1 MMMIDSCGGFNTPT
15 LCVVTKGIKADCNH
29 LMRTTYSDACV
40 GVVDLCKI
48 AAAKPYGS
56 VCKLA
61 GKAWIPVKGF
71 ESHLDDEL
79 ALQADGS
86 SGRMWRFS
94 CTSDAH
100 SDFKLSDVPVQSSK
114 LVYCENIRQEVFWKQ
129 LCWEEPFV
137 VRFRS
142 IGEAAELLRG
152 IQRNWAHYP
161 LSCFRR
167 AELIGGKLPYISKKE
182 KPFPYSVPLAGMGVW
197 SLLDE
202 HTLLASAKTSS
213 PFPLGVIRFTEDHQN
228 PPSRAYL
235 KLWEALS
242 LLDFYYRCA
251 AESCATESRAAETP
265 AAETNYTET
274 RIAESRSSET
284 GNTETHS
291 LSTQGVSV
299 EAVSM
304 PTASAARTEKAL
316 SPIPLEWALPQ
327 RGSHCV
333 DAGACPG
340 GWTWVLNNLGA
351 AITAIDRSPLADF
364 LMQEPR
370 ITFMQHDAFTLTPES
385 LGKQD
390 WLCSDV
396 ICYPPRLLEWIER
409 WRSSGLC
416 SKFICTI
423 KMQGAPDFDTIR
435 RFSEIPHSKIV
446 HLTANKHELTWLCA
460 PFIDAGRG
468 MCN

>member
-1 MMMIDSCGGFNTPT
+1 MPDCFADTKEKTIMMI
-15 LCVVTKGIKADCNH
+15 
-29 LMRTTYSDACV
+29 
-40 GVVDLCKI
+40 DLCKI

-79 ALQADGS
+79 ALQAHGS
-86 SGRMWRFS
+86 SGLMWRFS
-94 CTSDAH
+94 PVSEGC

-114 LVYCENIRQEVFWKQ
+114 LVYCEDIRQEVFWKQ

-137 VRFRS
+137 ARFRS
-142 IGEAAELLRG
+142 IGEAAELLRA

-161 LSCFRR
+161 LNCFRR
-167 AELIGGKLPYISKKE
+167 AELIGAKLPYISKKE
-182 KPFPYSVPLAGMGVW
+182 KPFPYTVPLAGMGVW

-251 AESCATESRAAETP
+251 AEARTQPAEAHIAETP
-265 AAETNYTET
+265 D
-274 RIAESRSSET
+274 
-284 GNTETHS
+284 TETHF
-291 LSTQGVSV
+291 LPT
-299 EAVSM
+299 EAV
-304 PTASAARTEKAL
+304 AAEQKEKTVPAV
-316 SPIPLEWALPQ
+316 IPVEWALPQ

-351 AITAIDRSPLADF
+351 EITAIDRSPLADF
-364 LMQEPR
+364 LMREQR

-390 WLCSDV
+390 WVCSDV
-396 ICYPPRLLEWIER
+396 ICYPPRLLEWVER
-409 WRSSGLC
+409 WRASGLC

-435 RFSEIPHSKIV
+435 RFAEIPHSKIV

-460 PFIDAGRG
+460 PFIDGVG
-468 MCN
+468 EEGVMGIMGNL

>member
-1 MMMIDSCGGFNTPT
+1 MMI
-15 LCVVTKGIKADCNH
+15 
-29 LMRTTYSDACV
+29 
-40 GVVDLCKI
+40 DLCKI

-79 ALQADGS
+79 ALRAHGS

-94 CTSDAH
+94 SASEGH
-100 SDFKLSDVPVQSSK
+100 SDLKLSDLPVQSSR
-114 LVYCENIRQEVFWKQ
+114 LVYCEDIRQEVFWKQ

-161 LSCFRR
+161 LNCFRR
-167 AELIGGKLPYISKKE
+167 AELIGKKLPYISKKE
-182 KPFPYSVPLAGMGVW
+182 KAFPYTVPLAGMGVW

-235 KLWEALS
+235 KLWEALT

-251 AESCATESRAAETP
+251 AEARTQPAET
-265 AAETNYTET
+265 
-274 RIAESRSSET
+274 RSLPV
-284 GNTETHS
+284 GAVPVETHS
-291 LSTQGVSV
+291 LPI
-299 EAVSM
+299 EAVSGERRG
-304 PTASAARTEKAL
+304 TAVPAV
-316 SPIPLEWALPQ
+316 IPVEWALPQ

-340 GWTWVLNNLGA
+340 GWTWVLNNLGTE
-351 AITAIDRSPLADF
+351 ITAIDRSPLADF
-364 LMQEPR
+364 LMREPR

-390 WLCSDV
+390 WMCSDV
-396 ICYPPRLLEWIER
+396 ICYPPRLLEWVER
-409 WRSSGLC
+409 WRASGLC

-435 RFSEIPHSKIV
+435 RFAEIPHSKIV

-460 PFIDAGRG
+460 PFIDGVG
-468 MCN
+468 EEGVMGIMCNL

>member
-1 MMMIDSCGGFNTPT
+1 MIIN
-15 LCVVTKGIKADCNH
+15 
-29 LMRTTYSDACV
+29 
-40 GVVDLCKI
+40 LCKI

-61 GKAWIPVKGF
+61 GKVWIPVKGF

-79 ALQADGS
+79 ALQVDGS

-94 CTSDAH
+94 SASEGH
-100 SDFKLSDVPVQSSK
+100 SDFKVSDVPVQASK
-114 LVYCENIRQEVFWKQ
+114 LVYYQDIRQEVFWKQ

-161 LSCFRR
+161 LNCFRR
-167 AELIGGKLPYISKKE
+167 AELIGDKLPYISKKE
-182 KPFPYSVPLAGMGVW
+182 KPFPYTVPLADMGVW

-235 KLWEALS
+235 KLWEALT
-242 LLDFYYRCA
+242 LLDSYYRCA
-251 AESCATESRAAETP
+251 AEARTQPAEICSLP
-265 AAETNYTET
+265 VGAVPV
-274 RIAESRSSET
+274 
-284 GNTETHS
+284 ETHS
-291 LSTQGVSV
+291 QPT
-299 EAVSM
+299 EAV
-304 PTASAARTEKAL
+304 AAEQKEKTVPAV
-316 SPIPLEWALPQ
+316 IPVEWALPQ

-351 AITAIDRSPLADF
+351 EITAIDRSPLADF
-364 LMQEPR
+364 LMREPR

-390 WLCSDV
+390 WVCSDV

-409 WRSSGLC
+409 WRASGLC

-435 RFSEIPHSKIV
+435 RFAEIPHSKIV

-460 PFIDAGRG
+460 PFIDGEGEEGVMGNRIHPS
-468 MCN
+468 

>member
-1 MMMIDSCGGFNTPT
+1 
-15 LCVVTKGIKADCNH
+15 
-29 LMRTTYSDACV
+29 MRCV

-56 VCKLA
+56 ICKLA

-79 ALQADGS
+79 ALQTDGS

-94 CTSDAH
+94 SASDVH
-100 SDFKLSDVPVQSSK
+100 SDFKVNGVPVQSSK
-114 LVYCENIRQEVFWKQ
+114 LVYCEDIRQEIFWKQ

-161 LSCFRR
+161 LNCFRR
-167 AELIGGKLPYISKKE
+167 AELIGKKLPYISKKE
-182 KPFPYSVPLAGMGVW
+182 KPFPYTVPLVGMGVW

-235 KLWEALS
+235 KLWEALT

-251 AESCATESRAAETP
+251 AEARTQPAE
-265 AAETNYTET
+265 
-274 RIAESRSSET
+274 IRSLPV
-284 GNTETHS
+284 GAVPVETHS
-291 LSTQGVSV
+291 LPT
-299 EAVSM
+299 EAV
-304 PTASAARTEKAL
+304 AAEQKEKTVP
-316 SPIPLEWALPQ
+316 SVIPVEWALPQ
-327 RGSHCV
+327 RGTRCV

-351 AITAIDRSPLADF
+351 EITAIDRSPLADF
-364 LMQEPR
+364 LMREPQ
-370 ITFMQHDAFTLTPES
+370 ITFIQHDAFTLTPES

-390 WLCSDV
+390 WVCSDV
-396 ICYPPRLLEWIER
+396 ICYPPRLLEWVER
-409 WRSSGLC
+409 WRASGLC

-435 RFSEIPHSKIV
+435 RFAEIPHSKIV

-460 PFIDAGRG
+460 PFIDGVGEEGVIGIMGKTCRHYRY
-468 MCN
+468 

>member
-1 MMMIDSCGGFNTPT
+1 MMI
-15 LCVVTKGIKADCNH
+15 
-29 LMRTTYSDACV
+29 
-40 GVVDLCKI
+40 DLCKI
-48 AAAKPYGS
+48 AAAKSYGS

-79 ALQADGS
+79 ALQTDGS
-86 SGRMWRFS
+86 SGCMWRFS
-94 CTSDAH
+94 SASEGH
-100 SDFKLSDVPVQSSK
+100 SDFKLNDSTVQSSK
-114 LVYCENIRQEVFWKQ
+114 LVYCEGIEREVFWKQ

-142 IGEAAELLRG
+142 IGEAAELLRA

-161 LSCFRR
+161 LNCFRR
-167 AELIGGKLPYISKKE
+167 AELIREKLPYISKKE
-182 KPFPYSVPLAGMGVW
+182 KPFPYTVPLAGMGVW
-197 SLLDE
+197 SLLDD

-235 KLWEALS
+235 KLWEALT

-251 AESCATESRAAETP
+251 AERRGTAVP
-265 AAETNYTET
+265 
-274 RIAESRSSET
+274 
-284 GNTETHS
+284 
-291 LSTQGVSV
+291 SV
-299 EAVSM
+299 
-304 PTASAARTEKAL
+304 
-316 SPIPLEWALPQ
+316 IPVDWALPQ

-340 GWTWVLNNLGA
+340 GWTWVLNNLGTE
-351 AITAIDRSPLADF
+351 ITAIDRSPLADF
-364 LMQEPR
+364 LMREPR

-390 WLCSDV
+390 WVCSDV

-416 SKFICTI
+416 SEFICTI

-435 RFSEIPHSKIV
+435 RFAEIPHSKIV

-460 PFIDAGRG
+460 PFIGG
-468 MCN
+468 VTVT

>member
-1 MMMIDSCGGFNTPT
+1 MPDCFADTKEKTIMMIDSCGGFNTPT

-29 LMRTTYSDACV
+29 LIEHTVRNVEHCAPMRCV

-56 VCKLA
+56 ICKLA

-79 ALQADGS
+79 ALQVDGL
-86 SGRMWRFS
+86 SGRMWRFPS
-94 CTSDAH
+94 ASEGFAN
-100 SDFKLSDVPVQSSK
+100 FKLNEMAVQSNK
-114 LVYCENIRQEVFWKQ
+114 LVYCEDIRQEVFWKQ

-161 LSCFRR
+161 INCFRR
-167 AELIGGKLPYISKKE
+167 AELIGEKLPYISRKE
-182 KPFPYSVPLAGMGVW
+182 KPFPYTVPLASMGVW

-202 HTLLASAKTSS
+202 HTLVASAKTSS

-235 KLWEALS
+235 KLWEALT
-242 LLDFYYRCA
+242 LLDFYYR
-251 AESCATESRAAETP
+251 RAAEARIAATHDTEIRSLP
-265 AAETNYTET
+265 TEAVAAEQQEKT
-274 RIAESRSSET
+274 
-284 GNTETHS
+284 
-291 LSTQGVSV
+291 VP
-299 EAVSM
+299 AV
-304 PTASAARTEKAL
+304 
-316 SPIPLEWALPQ
+316 IPVEWALPHH
-327 RGSHCV
+327 GSCCV

-351 AITAIDRSPLADF
+351 EITAIDRSPLADF
-364 LMQEPR
+364 LMREPR
-370 ITFMQHDAFTLTPES
+370 ITFMQHDAFTLSPES

-390 WLCSDV
+390 WVCSDV

-409 WRSSGLC
+409 WRASGLC

-423 KMQGAPDFDTIR
+423 KMQGAPDFDIIR
-435 RFSEIPHSKIV
+435 RFADIPHSKIV

-460 PFIDAGRG
+460 PFIGG
-468 MCN
+468 VGEEGVIGIMG

>member
-1 MMMIDSCGGFNTPT
+1 MPDCFADTQEKTIMMI
-15 LCVVTKGIKADCNH
+15 
-29 LMRTTYSDACV
+29 
-40 GVVDLCKI
+40 DLCKI

-56 VCKLA
+56 ICKLA

-79 ALQADGS
+79 ALRAHGS

-94 CTSDAH
+94 SASEGH
-100 SDFKLSDVPVQSSK
+100 SDLKLSDLPVQSSR
-114 LVYCENIRQEVFWKQ
+114 LVYCEDIRQEVFWKQ

-161 LSCFRR
+161 LNCFRR
-167 AELIGGKLPYISKKE
+167 AELIGKKLPYISKKE
-182 KPFPYSVPLAGMGVW
+182 KAFPYTVPLAGMGVW

-235 KLWEALS
+235 KLWEALT

-251 AESCATESRAAETP
+251 AEARTQPAET
-265 AAETNYTET
+265 
-274 RIAESRSSET
+274 RSLPV
-284 GNTETHS
+284 GAVPVETHS
-291 LSTQGVSV
+291 LPI
-299 EAVSM
+299 EAVSGERRG
-304 PTASAARTEKAL
+304 TAVPAV
-316 SPIPLEWALPQ
+316 IPVEWALPQ

-340 GWTWVLNNLGA
+340 GWTWVLNTLGA
-351 AITAIDRSPLADF
+351 EITAIDRSPLADF
-364 LMQEPR
+364 LMREPR

-390 WLCSDV
+390 WVCSDV
-396 ICYPPRLLEWIER
+396 ICYPPRLLEWVER
-409 WRSSGLC
+409 WRASGLC

-435 RFSEIPHSKIV
+435 RFAEIPHSKIV

-460 PFIDAGRG
+460 PFIDGVG
-468 MCN
+468 EEGVIGIMGNL

>member
-1 MMMIDSCGGFNTPT
+1 MMI
-15 LCVVTKGIKADCNH
+15 
-29 LMRTTYSDACV
+29 
-40 GVVDLCKI
+40 DLCKI

-71 ESHLDDEL
+71 ESHLDAEL
-79 ALQADGS
+79 ALQAHGLP
-86 SGRMWRFS
+86 GRMWRFS
-94 CTSDAH
+94 SASESY

-114 LVYCENIRQEVFWKQ
+114 LVYCEDIRQEVFWKQ

-161 LSCFRR
+161 LNCFRR
-167 AELIGGKLPYISKKE
+167 AELIRAKLPYISKKE
-182 KPFPYSVPLAGMGVW
+182 KIFPYTVPLAGMGVW

-202 HTLLASAKTSS
+202 HTLIASAKTSS

-235 KLWEALS
+235 KLWEALT
-242 LLDFYYRCA
+242 LLDFYYR
-251 AESCATESRAAETP
+251 RAAEARTQP
-265 AAETNYTET
+265 AE
-274 RIAESRSSET
+274 IRSLPV
-284 GNTETHS
+284 GAVPVETHS
-291 LSTQGVSV
+291 LSIK
-299 EAVSM
+299 AVG
-304 PTASAARTEKAL
+304 AEQQEKTVPAV
-316 SPIPLEWALPQ
+316 IPVEWALPQ
-327 RGSHCV
+327 YGSHCV

-340 GWTWVLNNLGA
+340 GWTWVLNTLGA
-351 AITAIDRSPLADF
+351 EVTAIDRSPLADF
-364 LMQEPR
+364 LMREPR

-390 WLCSDV
+390 WVCSDV
-396 ICYPPRLLEWIER
+396 ICYPPRLLEWVER
-409 WRSSGLC
+409 WRASGLC

-435 RFSEIPHSKIV
+435 RFAEIPHSKIV

-460 PFIDAGRG
+460 PFIDGVGEEGVIGIMGKTCRHYRY
-468 MCN
+468 

>member
-1 MMMIDSCGGFNTPT
+1 MPDCFADTQEKTIMMIDSCGGFNTLT

-29 LMRTTYSDACV
+29 LIEHTVRNVEHCAPMRCV

-56 VCKLA
+56 ICKLA
-61 GKAWIPVKGF
+61 GKAWTPVKGF

-79 ALQADGS
+79 ALQAHGL

-94 CTSDAH
+94 SASDVH

-114 LVYCENIRQEVFWKQ
+114 LVYCEDIRQEVFWKQ

-161 LSCFRR
+161 LNCFRR
-167 AELIGGKLPYISKKE
+167 AELIGKKLPYISKKE
-182 KPFPYSVPLAGMGVW
+182 KAFPYTVPLAGMGVW

-235 KLWEALS
+235 KLWEALT

-251 AESCATESRAAETP
+251 AEARTQPAETRSLPVGVVPVEIHSLPTEVVAAEQKEKTVP
-265 AAETNYTET
+265 
-274 RIAESRSSET
+274 
-284 GNTETHS
+284 
-291 LSTQGVSV
+291 SV
-299 EAVSM
+299 
-304 PTASAARTEKAL
+304 
-316 SPIPLEWALPQ
+316 IPVEWALPQ

-340 GWTWVLNNLGA
+340 GWTWVLNNLGTE
-351 AITAIDRSPLADF
+351 ITAIDRSPLADF
-364 LMQEPR
+364 LMREPR

-390 WLCSDV
+390 WVCSDV
-396 ICYPPRLLEWIER
+396 ICYPPRLLEWVER
-409 WRSSGLC
+409 WRASGLC

-435 RFSEIPHSKIV
+435 RFAEIPHSKIV

-460 PFIDAGRG
+460 PFIDER
-468 MCN
+468 

>member
-1 MMMIDSCGGFNTPT
+1 MMIDSCGGFNTPT

-56 VCKLA
+56 ICKLA

-79 ALQADGS
+79 ALQAHGLP
-86 SGRMWRFS
+86 GRMWRFS
-94 CTSDAH
+94 SASESY

-114 LVYCENIRQEVFWKQ
+114 LVYCEDIRQEVFWKQ

-161 LSCFRR
+161 LNCFRR
-167 AELIGGKLPYISKKE
+167 AELIGKKLPYISKKE
-182 KPFPYSVPLAGMGVW
+182 KAFPYTVPLAGMGVW

-235 KLWEALS
+235 KLWEALT

-251 AESCATESRAAETP
+251 AEARTQPAET
-265 AAETNYTET
+265 
-274 RIAESRSSET
+274 RSLPV
-284 GNTETHS
+284 GAVPVETHS
-291 LSTQGVSV
+291 LPI
-299 EAVSM
+299 EAVSGERRG
-304 PTASAARTEKAL
+304 TAVPAV
-316 SPIPLEWALPQ
+316 IPVEWALPQ
-327 RGSHCV
+327 RGTRCV

-340 GWTWVLNNLGA
+340 GWTWVLNNLGTE
-351 AITAIDRSPLADF
+351 ITAIDRSPLADF
-364 LMQEPR
+364 LMREPR

-390 WLCSDV
+390 WMCSDV
-396 ICYPPRLLEWIER
+396 ICYPPRLLEWVER
-409 WRSSGLC
+409 WRASGLC

-435 RFSEIPHSKIV
+435 RFAEIPHSKIV

-460 PFIDAGRG
+460 PFIDGVEGRR
-468 MCN
+468 CNWYNG

>member
-1 MMMIDSCGGFNTPT
+1 MMI
-15 LCVVTKGIKADCNH
+15 
-29 LMRTTYSDACV
+29 
-40 GVVDLCKI
+40 DLCKI

-79 ALQADGS
+79 ALQAHGLP
-86 SGRMWRFS
+86 GRMWRFS
-94 CTSDAH
+94 SASESY

-114 LVYCENIRQEVFWKQ
+114 LVYCEDIRQEVFWKQ

-161 LSCFRR
+161 LNCFRR
-167 AELIGGKLPYISKKE
+167 AELIRAKLPYISKKE
-182 KPFPYSVPLAGMGVW
+182 KIFPYTVPLAGMGVW

-202 HTLLASAKTSS
+202 HTLIASAKTSS

-235 KLWEALS
+235 KLWEALT
-242 LLDFYYRCA
+242 LLDFYYR
-251 AESCATESRAAETP
+251 RAAEARTQP
-265 AAETNYTET
+265 AE
-274 RIAESRSSET
+274 IRSLPV
-284 GNTETHS
+284 GAVPVETHS
-291 LSTQGVSV
+291 LSIK
-299 EAVSM
+299 AVG
-304 PTASAARTEKAL
+304 AEQQEKTVPAV
-316 SPIPLEWALPQ
+316 IPVEWALPQ
-327 RGSHCV
+327 YGSHCV

-340 GWTWVLNNLGA
+340 GWTWVLNTLGA
-351 AITAIDRSPLADF
+351 EVTAIDRSPLADF
-364 LMQEPR
+364 LMREPR

-390 WLCSDV
+390 WVCSDV
-396 ICYPPRLLEWIER
+396 ICYPPRLLEWVER
-409 WRSSGLC
+409 WRASGLC

-435 RFSEIPHSKIV
+435 RFAEIPHSKIV

-460 PFIDAGRG
+460 PFIDGVGEEGVIGIMGKTCRHYRY
-468 MCN
+468 